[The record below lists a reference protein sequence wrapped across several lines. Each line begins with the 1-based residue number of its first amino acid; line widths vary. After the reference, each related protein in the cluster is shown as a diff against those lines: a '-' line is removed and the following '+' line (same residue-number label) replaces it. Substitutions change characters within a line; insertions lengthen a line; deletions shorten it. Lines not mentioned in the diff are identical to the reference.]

1 MVSPAR
7 QVLKT
12 SLFSTLLVAVAFGL
26 SGCSE
31 EKAATKAEIVRPV
44 KVLEVAANKT
54 ERTLD
59 YSGAVR
65 ARSEI
70 AMGFRVSGKITER
83 LVDIGDRIAPGEI
96 VARIDAT
103 DYVLSVR
110 SAEASLAA
118 AERQVET
125 ADLALKRARQ
135 LFARNVTSKSQLE
148 QAELSY
154 NQAVSSRDA
163 AASTLDQARNQVAYG
178 ELRADR
184 SGIVTAVNAE
194 AGQVVSTGAPVV
206 TVAVDGEKEVQ
217 VAVPETD
224 IFAFKAGKTVDVS
237 VWSNAGLNLTGKV
250 REVAGSADPRSRT
263 FAVRVSLPNDDRV
276 LLGMTAAVS
285 ASAENGPSLVS
296 VPLSALAKEGE
307 GMQVWTV
314 DRQNETVHARPVKVA
329 DFSDK
334 DARIAEGLKPGD
346 LVVVAGT
353 QFMREDLKV
362 KLPSAIEPQQSAQ
375 ADGDAIPQAR

>member
-12 SLFSTLLVAVAFGL
+12 SLFSTLLVAVALGL

-83 LVDIGDRIAPGEI
+83 LVDIGDRVAPGEI

-135 LFARNVTSKSQLE
+135 LFARNVTSKSQ
-148 QAELSY
+148 
-154 NQAVSSRDA
+154 SR
-163 AASTLDQARNQVAYG
+163 
-178 ELRADR
+178 
-184 SGIVTAVNAE
+184 
-194 AGQVVSTGAPVV
+194 AG
-206 TVAVDGEKEVQ
+206 
-217 VAVPETD
+217 
-224 IFAFKAGKTVDVS
+224 
-237 VWSNAGLNLTGKV
+237 
-250 REVAGSADPRSRT
+250 
-263 FAVRVSLPNDDRV
+263 
-276 LLGMTAAVS
+276 
-285 ASAENGPSLVS
+285 
-296 VPLSALAKEGE
+296 
-307 GMQVWTV
+307 
-314 DRQNETVHARPVKVA
+314 
-329 DFSDK
+329 
-334 DARIAEGLKPGD
+334 
-346 LVVVAGT
+346 
-353 QFMREDLKV
+353 
-362 KLPSAIEPQQSAQ
+362 
-375 ADGDAIPQAR
+375 